1 MQPAAGSV
9 APLRGHKLDVF
20 EGGIR
25 VPLIISWPAV
35 IKQGRVSR
43 QAVSSLD
50 ILPTFNSLANAT
62 VPKGLVL
69 DGCDISG
76 HIIKDEKIA
85 RTKPLFWFY
94 YAARGYANYAM
105 RDGDFKLLA
114 RRSGYLFY
122 PGRPVSHET
131 RFPIIMNCKPRSQ
144 ELYRISEDPSECY
157 NLKKQE
163 QETFSRMCDH
173 MIARW
178 AEIKKD
184 CVDWGKK
191 TN

>member
-1 MQPAAGSV
+1 MILFTSDNGPEEWMRYPACNLQHGSV

-94 YAARGYANYAM
+94 YAVVAM
-105 RDGDFKLLA
+105 RTTPCATVTSSYLREDLAICSIQEGRSATRLDFRL
-114 RRSGYLFY
+114 S
-122 PGRPVSHET
+122 
-131 RFPIIMNCKPRSQ
+131 
-144 ELYRISEDPSECY
+144 
-157 NLKKQE
+157 
-163 QETFSRMCDH
+163 
-173 MIARW
+173 
-178 AEIKKD
+178 
-184 CVDWGKK
+184 
-191 TN
+191 